1 MSYQQDTKFVDD
13 SVTANLASE
22 FANFDWDVLILH
34 YLGLDHVGHSAGPN
48 SLLMPPKQR
57 EMDAI
62 IKYILEQLIDK
73 DKAGSLPTLFVVC
86 SDHGMSEVGNHGGSS
101 ALETATVAVMMSS
114 MFMNRTGYSG
124 VASKLPPGLF
134 VSVDSFGRSRYVK
147 KVSKQSIIDD

>member
-101 ALETATVAVMMSS
+101 ALETATITVMMSS
-114 MFMNRTGYSG
+114 VWMNSSHNLNQTAWDSDVEILRGNRF
-124 VASKLPPGLF
+124 SKAGALF
-134 VSVDSFGRSRYVK
+134 SLRIFAD
-147 KVSKQSIIDD
+147 IE